1 MRNPAT
7 VADCFALRPS
17 NFEFRFWSADNPAI
31 SIFRKDVKLPQ
42 EKSVMDSDR
51 TRLTHWTTR
60 FGVLLLAAL
69 LFIAA
74 GCQQLSSLTGPSASR
89 GLPPQTEE
97 DIRGE

>member
-1 MRNPAT
+1 
-7 VADCFALRPS
+7 
-17 NFEFRFWSADNPAI
+17 
-31 SIFRKDVKLPQ
+31 
-42 EKSVMDSDR
+42 MDSDK
-51 TRLTHWTTR
+51 TRLTNWTNR